1 MTRQID
7 MPNVLFALRCRQ
19 RYLKRMK
26 RKEAELADKLGFKLL
41 CADHST
47 VAVEEYVQFLDRYD
61 LCQHLKTTS
70 A

>member
-1 MTRQID
+1 
-7 MPNVLFALRCRQ
+7 
-19 RYLKRMK
+19 MK

-47 VAVEEYVQFLDRYD
+47 VDVEEYVQFLDRY
-61 LCQHLKTTS
+61 HLPAPQDHLHMTPKPFG